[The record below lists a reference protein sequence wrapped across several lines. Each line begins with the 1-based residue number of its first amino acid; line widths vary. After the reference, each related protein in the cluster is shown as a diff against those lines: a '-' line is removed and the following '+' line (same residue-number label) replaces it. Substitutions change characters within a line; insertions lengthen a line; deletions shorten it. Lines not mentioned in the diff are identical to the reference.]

1 MLVCPVNTFST
12 GSADA
17 CSPCT
22 NGGHSQPGSSSCEKC
37 DTGTCVRA
45 SEAKREKDALDL
57 TLFARR
63 YYDRAENDCFAC
75 PAGKFSTSGAQ
86 SLDGCEDC
94 ARGFVSR
101 EPGMG
106 YCDPCTP
113 GKHAS
118 ADNAACTACEAGTYS
133 GVAAF
138 ECEGCEAGKYVRAHP
153 PSILPR

>member
-1 MLVCPVNTFST
+1 MDGCLSCAPGTYSDTGSAYCATAGAGNRTNDDRTGMLVCPVNTFST

-75 PAGKFSTSGAQ
+75 LA
-86 SLDGCEDC
+86 GCEQ
-94 ARGFVSR
+94 AQGGAEFHRRQHRWLVSGSDLSSTAVLHER
-101 EPGMG
+101 WQ
-106 YCDPCTP
+106 C
-113 GKHAS
+113 
-118 ADNAACTACEAGTYS
+118 NQAAIQS
-133 GVAAF
+133 
-138 ECEGCEAGKYVRAHP
+138 P
-153 PSILPR
+153 